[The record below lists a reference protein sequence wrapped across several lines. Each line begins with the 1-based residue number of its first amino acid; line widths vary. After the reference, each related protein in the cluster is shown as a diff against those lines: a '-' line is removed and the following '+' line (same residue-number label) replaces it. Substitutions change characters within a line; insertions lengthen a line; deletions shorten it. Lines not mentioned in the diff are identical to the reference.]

1 MLATSQLLFLAVCV
15 TLFTGVS
22 FAEKIP
28 DYYKPY
34 APIYTD
40 KQVYTWTDKVHITIV
55 SPAWNENKYGIDSI
69 GDDSDN
75 QVKISTASNSLGP
88 YRLTETSPNS
98 GVFTGEVTLTGFLHD
113 VDGDGISDTT
123 PRTFGTGPTNGL
135 LEAKR
140 DDGITISFEF
150 ADGVV
155 LTKSAKVSWN
165 VGQIAFSNPNYLADE
180 PVTIQVN
187 DPDMNLNPENLDQI
201 PIEVYTDSDSAGIS
215 VVAVET
221 QNDSGVFEATISL
234 TQTGESSGNRI
245 RAFLGDTITARYE
258 DRTLPLPYGISDE
271 LDITAKSFIGP
282 NVPSTQKISIEGL
295 YTAGPNGKQIS
306 ELTKNSQVQIISHI
320 HNNQDYQQSFASIIQ
335 ITNEQNR
342 IVSLSWITGKL
353 DGAQNF
359 ELSQSWTPTESGNY
373 KIETFVWKSL
383 DDPSPLVPSYAKS
396 FFVK

>member
-1 MLATSQLLFLAVCV
+1 MLVASQLLFLVVCV
-15 TLFTGVS
+15 TLFTSVS

-55 SPAWNENKYGIDSI
+55 SPAWNENQYGIDSI

-75 QVKISTASNSLGP
+75 PVKISTASNSLGP

-98 GVFTGEVTLTGFLHD
+98 GVFAGEVTLTGFLHD

-165 VGQIAFSNPNYLADE
+165 VGQVAFSNPNYLADE
-180 PVTIQVN
+180 PITIQVN

-221 QNDSGVFEATISL
+221 QDDSGIFESTISL
-234 TQTGESSGNRI
+234 TQAGESSGNRI

-258 DRTLPLPYGISDE
+258 DRTLPPPYGISDE
-271 LDITAKSFIGP
+271 LDITAKSSIGSDI
-282 NVPSTQKISIEGL
+282 PSTQKISIEEL
-295 YTAGPNGKQIS
+295 YAADSNGKQIS
-306 ELTKNSQVQIISHI
+306 ELAKGNQVQIISHI
-320 HNNQDYQQSFASIIQ
+320 HNNQNYQQSFTSIIQ
-335 ITNEQNR
+335 VTNEQNR
-342 IVSLSWITGKL
+342 IVSLSWIAGKL
-353 DGAQNF
+353 DGTQNF
-359 ELSQSWTPTESGNY
+359 ELSQSWVPTESGNY
-373 KIETFVWKSL
+373 RIEAFVWKSL
-383 DDPSPLVPSYAKS
+383 DDPSPLVPSYTKS

>member
-1 MLATSQLLFLAVCV
+1 LLFLVVCIA
-15 TLFTGVS
+15 LSTGVS

-55 SPAWNENKYGIDSI
+55 SPAWNENEHGIDSI

-98 GVFTGEVTLTGFLHD
+98 GTFTGEVTLTGFSHD

-150 ADGVV
+150 AEGVV

-165 VGQIAFSNPNYLADE
+165 VGQIAFSSSNYLVDE
-180 PVTIQVN
+180 PITIQVN
-187 DPDMNLNPENLDQI
+187 DPDMSLNPENLDQI
-201 PIEVYTDSDSAGIS
+201 PIEVYSDSDSAGIS

-221 QNDSGVFEATISL
+221 QDDSGIFESTISL

-245 RAFLGDTITARYE
+245 HAFPGDTITARYE

-271 LDITAKSFIGP
+271 LDITAKSSMGP
-282 NVPSTQKISIEGL
+282 DIPSTQKISIEEL
-295 YTAGPNGKQIS
+295 YAADSNGKQIS
-306 ELTKNSQVQIISHI
+306 ELTKDTQVQIISHI
-320 HNNQDYQQSFASIIQ
+320 HNNQNYPQSFTSIIQ
-335 ITNEQNR
+335 ITNEQNG
-342 IVSLSWITGKL
+342 IVSLSWIAGKL
-353 DGAQNF
+353 DNAQNF
-359 ELSQSWTPTESGNY
+359 ELSQSWIPTQSGNY
-373 KIETFVWKSL
+373 RIETFVWKSL

-396 FFVK
+396 FSVK

>member
-1 MLATSQLLFLAVCV
+1 MLVTSQLLFLVTCV
-15 TLFTGVS
+15 TLFTSVS

-55 SPAWNENKYGIDSI
+55 SPAWNENEHGIDSI
-69 GDDSDN
+69 GDDRDN
-75 QVKISTASNSLGP
+75 PVKISTASNSLGP

-98 GVFTGEVTLTGFLHD
+98 GIFIGEVTLTGFSHD
-113 VDGDGISDTT
+113 VDGDGISDVT
-123 PRTFGTGPTNGL
+123 PRTSGNGPTNGL

-165 VGQIAFSNPNYLADE
+165 VGQVAFSNSNYLVDE
-180 PVTIQVN
+180 PITIQVN
-187 DPDMNLNPENLDQI
+187 DPDMNLNPENLDQV
-201 PIEVYTDSDSAGIS
+201 PIKVYTDSDSAGIS

-221 QNDSGVFEATISL
+221 QNDSGIFESTISL
-234 TQTGESSGNRI
+234 TQTDESSGNRI
-245 RAFLGDTITARYE
+245 HVFLGDTITAKYD
-258 DRTLPLPYGISDE
+258 DRTLPPPYGISDE
-271 LDITAKSFIGP
+271 LDITTKSSIGS
-282 NVPSTQKISIEGL
+282 NIPSTQKISIEEL
-295 YTAGPNGKQIS
+295 YAADSTGKQIS
-306 ELTKNSQVQIISHI
+306 ELTKDNQIQIISHI
-320 HNNQDYQQSFASIIQ
+320 HNNQNYQQSFTSIIQ
-335 ITNEQNR
+335 ITDEQNR
-342 IVSLSWITGKL
+342 IVSLSWIVGKL
-353 DGAQNF
+353 DETQNF
-359 ELSQSWTPTESGNY
+359 ELSQSWIPTESGNY
-373 KIETFVWKSL
+373 RIETFVWKSL